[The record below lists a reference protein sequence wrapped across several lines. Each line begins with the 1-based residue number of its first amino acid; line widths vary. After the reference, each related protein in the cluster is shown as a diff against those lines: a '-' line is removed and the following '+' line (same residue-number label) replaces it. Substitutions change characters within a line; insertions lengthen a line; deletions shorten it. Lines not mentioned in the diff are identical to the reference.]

1 MTVVESNSSLED
13 SRFDPFRRNDI
24 GVDWIEL
31 IKFPIVFGIF
41 PFRFFGALLSV
52 VGCYL
57 FFLIFGPP
65 VRESKAGQVSA
76 TQREWLLRGGKF
88 FSRTCLFFLG
98 FYRIRE
104 IRHPS
109 YDPVEAR
116 KYALVCNH
124 TSMLDILI
132 LMSFCMPSFVSKET
146 VSKVPLIGRIAT
158 GMQCLYV
165 DRANRGGVSTK
176 VIERQRSCFEGHSVP
191 PLVIFPEAT
200 TTNGYFLIKFHT
212 GVFRGGFPV
221 VPVVIKYRYRRF
233 SPTYETIRLPYYIF
247 KLFTQLYNEAEYTL
261 LPIYYPNE
269 VEKKDPTL
277 YANNVR
283 KIMQKELNCSL
294 SESSYQDKLEYH
306 RLLRGQCKNL

>member
-1 MTVVESNSSLED
+1 LEFFPFGFLAHFFLLLVVTCFFLFLGHPLEKAKL
-13 SRFDPFRRNDI
+13 
-24 GVDWIEL
+24 G
-31 IKFPIVFGIF
+31 KFPLLKESGFLEVEN
-41 PFRFFGALLSV
+41 FFHEHVSFSWASIESV
-52 VGCYL
+52 
-57 FFLIFGPP
+57 
-65 VRESKAGQVSA
+65 
-76 TQREWLLRGGKF
+76 KF
-88 FSRTCLFFLG
+88 
-98 FYRIRE
+98 
-104 IRHPS
+104 
-109 YDPVEAR
+109 
-116 KYALVCNH
+116 
-124 TSMLDILI
+124 DILA
-132 LMSFCMPSFVSKET
+132 MTPSKQGNMHLFAIIQET

-283 KIMQKELNCSL
+283 KVMQKELNCSL